1 MSDIGMILDRIG
13 RKLVTE
19 VAPKLEG
26 DYSGGHAAMSGLM
39 AVMAGEAWDGAA
51 DRLVNEIAGMRG
63 LFALAGKEVAVP
75 KSASFKISDLAEER
89 NALAGYLTALQM
101 SLENREDDEAKDLNA
116 KIWMH
121 LMATAMA
128 RMPSPPDFPDAEE

>member
-1 MSDIGMILDRIG
+1 MSDIGMILG
-13 RKLVTE
+13 RLGHKLVGE

-26 DYSGGHAAMSGLM
+26 DYSGGHAALSGVM

-63 LFALAGKEVAVP
+63 LLALAGKEVAVP
-75 KSASFKISDLAEER
+75 ESPSIKISDLTQER
-89 NALAGYLTALQM
+89 NTLAGHLTVLQI
-101 SLENREDDEAKDLNA
+101 SLEAREDDEAKDLNA

-128 RMPSPPDFPDAEE
+128 RMPSPPDFPDAED

>member
-26 DYSGGHAAMSGLM
+26 DYSAGHAAMSGLM
-39 AVMAGEAWDGAA
+39 AVMAGEAWDTAA
-51 DRLVNEIAGMRG
+51 DRLVNEIAGIRG
-63 LFALAGKEVAVP
+63 LLALAGQSVSVP
-75 KSASFKISDLAEER
+75 ESSSVKISQLTEER
-89 NALAGYLTALQM
+89 NALAEQLIALQAE
-101 SLENREDDEAKDLNA
+101 LETSDDAAAKDLNA

-121 LMATAMA
+121 LMATAMN
-128 RMPSPPDFPDAEE
+128 RMPTPPDFPDPED